1 MSEASNHN
9 HNDNWI
15 DYSVIN
21 TLDFLIVKTGIL
33 ASITRLKKE
42 CHLDQNA
49 AIVNVIAIIKGEKT
63 KYNDMF
69 THWYDSLTD
78 EHFEKV
84 VSAWGHNANALVLD
98 VVNRTWDINKN

>member
-42 CHLDQNA
+42 SSH
-49 AIVNVIAIIKGEKT
+49 
-63 KYNDMF
+63 
-69 THWYDSLTD
+69 
-78 EHFEKV
+78 
-84 VSAWGHNANALVLD
+84 SAFQ
-98 VVNRTWDINKN
+98 RQ